1 MPSVNRTSTIGDN
14 GRRRRGGDRPA
25 AARINLTEIEDLME
39 DVGKNLIIK
48 DGQVVIEFYS
58 LLYLFNFCYTCSD
71 KFWKKI

>member
-14 GRRRRGGDRPA
+14 GRRRRRGDRPA

-39 DVGKNLIIK
+39 DVGKNLITK

-58 LLYLFNFCYTCSD
+58 LLYLFNFCYTLLR
-71 KFWKKI
+71 